1 MVLYNGF
8 LGLCR
13 LAEGHSPSLCLALD
27 VHGVDFLHLGPRE
40 HLLNRFPYLALVRL
54 RVYQKCVLLISH
66 RVHALLGHYRFQ
78 NNIIVLNVSHY
89 AYTSSIFATA
99 ALVTTT
105 VLYFKISYT
114 LMVLTLAVL
123 TAGMFL
129 ADSAALLLA
138 SSKTTSALLTFK
150 LSRTFLKFLVL
161 ISSKLKSSTTMNL
174 LSFTLLVRADL
185 RAALFSFLLSLMV

>member
-1 MVLYNGF
+1 MNYDLTEGNIMKKLLKFAFPIILGNMLQQLYNVADTLIVGRF
-8 LGLCR
+8 LGENA
-13 LAEGHSPSLCLALD
+13 LAAVGS
-27 VHGVDFLHLGPRE
+27 
-40 HLLNRFPYLALVRL
+40 
-54 RVYQKCVLLISH
+54 
-66 RVHALLGHYRFQ
+66 
-78 NNIIVLNVSHY
+78 
-89 AYTSSIFATA
+89 
-99 ALVTTT
+99 
-105 VLYFKISYT
+105 SYT

-138 SSKTTSALLTFK
+138 SSRTTSALETFK